1 MMNILSL
8 SHLKRSPWLHFL
20 GGPVIWG
27 IHFMVTY
34 VWVEFA
40 CRANLL
46 VLNSTILELTVL
58 SWIVLALTLIAVL
71 AALYVGWSSYGAW
84 RRIQESQETNELE
97 AWGVESR
104 WFMAF
109 SGMFLSALFSLVILF
124 TGLPALVL
132 GPCV

>member
-27 IHFMVTY
+27 IHFMVSY

-84 RRIQESQETNELE
+84 RQIQESQETNELE

-104 WFMAF
+104 RFMAF

>member
-27 IHFMVTY
+27 IHFMVSY

-71 AALYVGWSSYGAW
+71 AALSVGWSSYGAW

-104 WFMAF
+104 RFMAF

>member
-27 IHFMVTY
+27 IHFMVSY

-84 RRIQESQETNELE
+84 RQIQESQETNELE

-104 WFMAF
+104 RFMAF
-109 SGMFLSALFSLVILF
+109 SGMFLSALFSIVILF
-124 TGLPALVL
+124 TGLHALVL

>member
-1 MMNILSL
+1 MMNVLSP
-8 SHLKRSPWLHFL
+8 SHLKRSPWVHFL

-27 IHFMVTY
+27 IHFIVSY

-46 VLNSTILELTVL
+46 VLDSTILGLTVL
-58 SWIVLALTLIAVL
+58 SWIVLIFTFVAVL
-71 AALYVGWSSYGAW
+71 ASLYVGWVSYRAW
-84 RRIQESQETNELE
+84 HRIQKSHGTDELE

-104 WFMAF
+104 RFMAF
-109 SGMFLSALFSLVILF
+109 TGMFLSALFSLVILL

>member
-1 MMNILSL
+1 MMNVLSP
-8 SHLKRSPWLHFL
+8 SHLKRSPWFHFL

-27 IHFMVTY
+27 IHFMGSY

-46 VLNSTILELTVL
+46 VLNSTVLGLTVL
-58 SWIVLALTLIAVL
+58 SWIVLILTFVAVL
-71 AALYVGWSSYGAW
+71 ASLYVGWSSYRAW
-84 RRIQESQETNELE
+84 HRILESHGTDELE
-97 AWGVESR
+97 SWGVESR
-104 WFMAF
+104 RFMAF
-109 SGMFLSALFSLVILF
+109 TGMFLSALFSLVILL